1 MGNQGGTAE
10 KPSSLMTEEFSYKED
25 TCQNKLKDTY
35 HRI

>member
-10 KPSSLMTEEFSYKED
+10 KPSSLMTEEFFYKEEP
-25 TCQNKLKDTY
+25 CQKKLKDTN